1 MFILIPFIARVLL
14 ESFILVSFN
23 LKGNLKGSETK
34 PYLRERILE
43 GAYFNKGVCHVN
55 HNSIQYMYSYF
66 SVHNHATSSHS
77 SSY

>member
-14 ESFILVSFN
+14 ESFILVWFN

-43 GAYFNKGVCHVN
+43 ELILMKGCVTLIIIHFN
-55 HNSIQYMYSYF
+55 
-66 SVHNHATSSHS
+66 SVHVLVF
-77 SSY
+77 